1 MVTEV
6 VVDELLSIIK
16 ENNIKNIHLS
26 YDIDCLDPEYVP
38 GTGTPVKMVYL
49 LEKVKNLLK
58 SILGTS
64 LVRSMD
70 FVEYNPDLDKNN
82 KTKETCIE
90 LLNIISKTL
99 N

>member
-1 MVTEV
+1 M
-6 VVDELLSIIK
+6 IK

-38 GTGTPVKMVYL
+38 GTGTPVENGLTFEESK
-49 LEKVKNLLK
+49 KLLK

-64 LVRSMD
+64 LVKSID
-70 FVEYNPDLDKNN
+70 FVEYNPELDLNN

-90 LLNIISKTL
+90 LLNIISAELK
-99 N
+99 